1 MLRFCS
7 LGSGSS
13 GNATLVEARSGTTVT
28 RLLIDCGLSL
38 RELDARLAL
47 LGLAAG
53 DLDAVFVT
61 HEHSDHVGA
70 AAALARRHRLPVWAS
85 QGTWLACREDLGPH
99 WHPARDGEAIALGD
113 LHLLPYTVP
122 HDAREPLQLVCGDGR
137 ARLGVLTDAGTHTPH
152 LLQQLAGCEALILE
166 CNHDPELLRRS
177 RYPAFLKT
185 RIAGPHGHLSNET
198 AHEILRSCRH
208 GRLRHVVAA
217 HLSEENNRPALA
229 AAALA
234 AALGAEPDD
243 IVVADASRGF
253 GWLEV

>member
-13 GNATLVEARSGTTVT
+13 GNATLVEARSGATVT

-38 RELDARLAL
+38 RELQSRLAG
-47 LGLAAG
+47 LGLACD
-53 DLDAVFVT
+53 DLDGVFVT

-70 AAALARRHRLPVWAS
+70 AAALARRHGLPVWAS
-85 QGTWLACREDLGPH
+85 HGTWWACGQDLGPD
-99 WHPARDGEAIALGD
+99 WRPARDGEPICLGD

-122 HDAREPLQLVCGDGR
+122 HDAREPLQLVLSDGQ
-137 ARLGVLTDAGTHTPH
+137 ARLGVLTDAGTHTPY
-152 LLQQLAGCEALILE
+152 LLERLAGCDALILE
-166 CNHDPELLRRS
+166 CNHERDLLQRS
-177 RYPAFLKT
+177 RYPAFLKA
-185 RIAGPHGHLSNET
+185 RIGGPQGHLSNDT
-198 AHEILRSCRH
+198 AQAILRHCRH

-234 AALGAEPDD
+234 AALEASPQD
-243 IVVADASRGF
+243 IVVADATQGF
-253 GWLEV
+253 GWLQA